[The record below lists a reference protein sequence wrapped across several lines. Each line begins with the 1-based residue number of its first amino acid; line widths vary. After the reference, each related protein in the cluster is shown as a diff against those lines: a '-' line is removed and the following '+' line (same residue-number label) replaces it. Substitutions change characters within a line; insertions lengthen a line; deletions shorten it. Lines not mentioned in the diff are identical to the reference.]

1 MFYRTAIL
9 VLLGLLPAF
18 GTAIALEIIGKN
30 ATGSITLGTPD
41 LPGSFSG
48 PEKKRVFEK
57 FISSDRIN
65 KFSKLEVI
73 FKVIK
78 ASRCPI
84 TYEPTKIYLNAE
96 LLGKINFRPLNVG
109 AKVIKEIPITPGL
122 FKAGKN
128 HFKIVSGVC
137 DFSFDKMKFTKVK
150 IK

>member
-1 MFYRTAIL
+1 MIYRMAIL
-9 VLLGLLPAF
+9 VILGLLPPF
-18 GTAIALEIIGKN
+18 GTAVALEIIGKE
-30 ATGSITLGTPD
+30 TPGSITSGIRD
-41 LPGSFSG
+41 LPRSFSG
-48 PEKKRVFEK
+48 PEEKRVFEK

-78 ASRCPI
+78 ASRCSI
-84 TYEPTKIYLNAE
+84 TYEPTKIFLNAE
-96 LLGKINFRPLNVG
+96 LLGEINFRALNVG

>member
-9 VLLGLLPAF
+9 VMLGLLPAF

-30 ATGSITLGTPD
+30 ATGAITLGTRDIPR
-41 LPGSFSG
+41 SFSG

-57 FISSDRIN
+57 IIRSDKIN

-73 FKVIK
+73 FKVIN

-96 LLGKINFRPLNVG
+96 LLGEINFRVLDIG
-109 AKVIKEIPITPGL
+109 AKVIKEIPITPAL
-122 FKAGKN
+122 FKTGKN

-137 DFSFDKMKFTKVK
+137 DFSFDKMKFTKMK
-150 IK
+150 IR